1 MEKEN
6 FIMATLTQKQNAIS
20 SKSQRSKVRTSYY
33 ASAKH
38 LSDNYLN
45 LGYDYRG
52 KIMQKMTSPEL
63 WANPIQ
69 KPLFAQI
76 EAMIT
81 FILEQV
87 KYIKKHMSIAIDKNS
102 INVN

>member
-1 MEKEN
+1 
-6 FIMATLTQKQNAIS
+6 MATLTQKENAIS

-52 KIMQKMTSPEL
+52 KILQKVTSPEL

-69 KPLFAQI
+69 KPLFAQL
-76 EAMIT
+76 EGMLT

-87 KYIKKHMSIAIDKNS
+87 KYIKKTFSIAHDKES
-102 INVN
+102 INLN

>member
-1 MEKEN
+1 
-6 FIMATLTQKQNAIS
+6 MADLTQKENAVS
-20 SKSQRSKVRTSYY
+20 SQSQKPKVRTSYY

-52 KIMQKMTSPEL
+52 KVLQKMTSPEL
-63 WANPIQ
+63 WANPRQ
-69 KPLFAQI
+69 KPLFAQL
-76 EAMIT
+76 EGMLE

-87 KYIKKHMSIAIDKNS
+87 KYIKKTFSIAHDKES
-102 INVN
+102 ININ